1 MHASRLLSILLRLQ
15 ASGQVTASEMA
26 EALEVSV
33 RTIYRDID
41 QLSAAGIP
49 VVADRGRAGGFKLTP
64 GYRTQLTGLTET
76 EAETVFLAGLPGPLA
91 ELGLADPMAMARAKL
106 MAALPSGARAERIA
120 ARFHLDAAGWFRATD
135 AVALL
140 PMIARAVWDARY
152 VRFRYGEA
160 TDTEVRRVG
169 PLGLVLK
176 AGIWYLVA
184 QKGVAY
190 RTYRVGRI
198 SEPHVLDEPYARPA
212 KFDLAAWWQQSSR
225 EYEATAY
232 RASATIRL
240 SPRGRSLLGL
250 LGPYVV
256 EAVAKTASA
265 PDESGWIRC
274 TIPLEFG
281 DLGIRELL
289 RLGADAEVVS
299 PESIRTQMR
308 DALREAS
315 ERYNDG
321 SPASKP
327 ARVRG

>member
-15 ASGQVTASEMA
+15 ACGQVTASEMA

-41 QLSAAGIP
+41 QLSAAGVP

-106 MAALPSGARAERIA
+106 MAALPSGARAERVA

-135 AVALL
+135 AVAML

-152 VRFRYGEA
+152 VRFRYGEPM
-160 TDTEVRRVG
+160 DTEVRRVG

-184 QKGVAY
+184 QKANAF
-190 RTYRVGRI
+190 RTYRVGRM
-198 SEPHVLDEPYARPA
+198 SEPQVLDEAYARPA
-212 KFDLAAWWQQSSR
+212 KFDLAAWWRQSSR
-225 EYEATAY
+225 EYEAGAY
-232 RASATIRL
+232 RYSAKVRL

-256 EAVAKTASA
+256 DAVAKTASA
-265 PDESGWIRC
+265 PDGNGWIRC
-274 TIPLEFG
+274 TIPLESG

-289 RLGADAEVVS
+289 RLGADVEVVS
-299 PESIRTQMR
+299 PESIRSQMR

-315 ERYNDG
+315 ERYNDV
-321 SPASKP
+321 SPSKA